1 MIIAHFALA
10 EASIAEAVS
19 GAANSKPPGKRT
31 IVAMSDRKLAPEP
44 R

>member
-19 GAANSKPPGKRT
+19 GAANRKPPARRT
-31 IVAMSDRKLAPEP
+31 TVAISDRKLAPEP